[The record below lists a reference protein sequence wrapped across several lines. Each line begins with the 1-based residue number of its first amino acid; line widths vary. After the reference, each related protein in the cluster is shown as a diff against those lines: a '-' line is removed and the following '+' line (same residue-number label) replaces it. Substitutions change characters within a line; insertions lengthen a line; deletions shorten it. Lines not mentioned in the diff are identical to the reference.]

1 MRKPD
6 SCSTFL
12 PPELRHA
19 PKLYRE
25 GNAFVIDR
33 TNSSSVMAAH
43 IAGFSLDDSPA
54 CHFHAEAEVDSA
66 APPESVG
73 VVADWFTSDGKLIA
87 RDYLEREISGQK
99 RRFYRILPR
108 PADAIRAELRM
119 FSRWLNQP
127 VRFFHPAMEG
137 CVIPPR
143 TVRLITA
150 KIDPP
155 RPSSEAENRQLAE
168 QLFDRLAAAG
178 ELSLIH
184 I

>member
-54 CHFHAEAEVDSA
+54 FHFQAEAEVDSA

-73 VVADWFTSDGKLIA
+73 VVADWFTSD
-87 RDYLEREISGQK
+87 
-99 RRFYRILPR
+99 
-108 PADAIRAELRM
+108 
-119 FSRWLNQP
+119 
-127 VRFFHPAMEG
+127 V
-137 CVIPPR
+137 
-143 TVRLITA
+143 
-150 KIDPP
+150 
-155 RPSSEAENRQLAE
+155 
-168 QLFDRLAAAG
+168 
-178 ELSLIH
+178 
-184 I
+184 